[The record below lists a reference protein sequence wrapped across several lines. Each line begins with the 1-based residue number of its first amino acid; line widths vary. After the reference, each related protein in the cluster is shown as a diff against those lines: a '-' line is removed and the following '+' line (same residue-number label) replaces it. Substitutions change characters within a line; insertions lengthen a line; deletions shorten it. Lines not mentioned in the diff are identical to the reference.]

1 MTVNPSSGA
10 VVVDRTAVLV
20 DVAAFP
26 VLVHEGFRRRPCVP
40 GRIVGVGDD
49 DRGAVLVDEA
59 AGTVVEDVIVRL
71 VGEGAVVVLEDQ
83 HRSAVPAFLVR
94 RGLPVVGHVVH
105 RLRSASNDPCSV
117 SAR

>member
-1 MTVNPSSGA
+1 MGPNAMRIDCTGMRCPQ
-10 VVVDRTAVLV
+10 
-20 DVAAFP
+20 P
-26 VLVHEGFRRRPCVP
+26 VLKL
-40 GRIVGVGDD
+40 
-49 DRGAVLVDEA
+49 AVETSETP